1 MADLQSPD
9 LVVVE
14 WIDAAHFEGWQFG
27 ENPENIFEPCWTV
40 GFLMSDTDEGVMIA
54 QTWYP
59 GDTANLIQI
68 PAGMI
73 RKKTILGD
81 LKFE

>member
-1 MADLQSPD
+1 MPNQKSPN
-9 LVVVE
+9 LVLVE
-14 WIDAAHFEGWQFG
+14 WIDAAHFDGWMFG
-27 ENPENIFEPCWTV
+27 ADLSHTFDSCWTV
-40 GFLMSDTDEGVMIA
+40 GFLIKSSKDGVLIA

-73 RKKTILGD
+73 KKKTILGD
-81 LKFE
+81 LNFE

>member
-1 MADLQSPD
+1 MPNQKSPD
-9 LVVVE
+9 LVLVE
-14 WIDAAHFEGWQFG
+14 WIDAAHYDGWQFG
-27 ENPENIFEPCWTV
+27 ANPENLFESCWTV
-40 GFLMSDTDEGVMIA
+40 GFLLKSSKEGVLIA

-73 RKKTILGD
+73 KKKTILGD
-81 LKFE
+81 LNFG